1 MGGENHAAGSAELVY
16 VPVIFGDAF
25 TGSQSLLLPASAPCL
40 ACVRVAFVS
49 SCFHSMSL
57 TQVT

>member
-1 MGGENHAAGSAELVY
+1 MFTQPLLCTAKSLVISIAMAAIIYPMMYEDG
-16 VPVIFGDAF
+16 
-25 TGSQSLLLPASAPCL
+25 
-40 ACVRVAFVS
+40 VRVAFVS